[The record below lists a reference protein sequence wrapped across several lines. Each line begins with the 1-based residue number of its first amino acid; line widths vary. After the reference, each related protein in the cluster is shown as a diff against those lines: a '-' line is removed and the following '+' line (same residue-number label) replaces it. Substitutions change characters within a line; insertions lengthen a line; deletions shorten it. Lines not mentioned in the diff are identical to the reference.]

1 MKRILKQVLFTG
13 ILLHTLNGY
22 TQTNTWKTE
31 KTNDGKI
38 VVKSNVTERVEIN
51 GKSAP
56 LIEYVAI
63 TTDFMNLHNC
73 VNIMKDVSRHKE
85 FLDLKINQKVKTFS
99 ENKWLNYYV
108 FNAPWPFPSTDCV
121 VKVTYSEDLK
131 AKTAIF
137 TLTAAPNLM
146 KATSMKR
153 FTYYNFTYA
162 FKDVGNGK
170 VEATVTA
177 KMALTASVPLWMLR
191 SSFPDSA
198 AEPLQKLVK
207 IIKKNN

>member
-13 ILLHTLNGY
+13 ILLHTLNGW

-38 VVKSNVTERVEIN
+38 VVKSNVSELVEAN

-56 LIEYVAI
+56 LIEYVAT
-63 TTDFMNLHNC
+63 TTDLMNLHNC

-108 FNAPWPFPSTDCV
+108 FNAPWPFTSTDCV
-121 VKVTYSEDLK
+121 VKVTYFEDLK
-131 AKTAIF
+131 DNTVVF
-137 TLTAAPNLM
+137 TLTAAPDLM

-170 VEATVTA
+170 VEATITA
-177 KMALTASVPLWMLR
+177 KMALTTSVPQWMLR
-191 SSFPDSA
+191 SSFPGSA

-207 IIKKNN
+207 IIKENN

>member
-1 MKRILKQVLFTG
+1 MRRISKQILFTG
-13 ILLHTLNGY
+13 ILLLSVNVLA
-22 TQTNTWKTE
+22 QTNTWKTE
-31 KTNDGKI
+31 ITNDGKI
-38 VVKSNVTERVEIN
+38 VVKSNVSEWVGIK

-56 LIEYVAI
+56 LIEYVAT

-85 FLDLKINQKVKTFS
+85 FLDLKIDQKVKIFS
-99 ENKWLNYYV
+99 GNEWLNYYV

-131 AKTAIF
+131 AKTAVF
-137 TLTAAPNLM
+137 TLTAAPDLM
-146 KATSMKR
+146 KATTMKR

-170 VEATVTA
+170 VETTITA
-177 KMALTASVPLWMLR
+177 KMALTTSVPLWMLR
-191 SSFPDSA
+191 SSFPGSA

-207 IIKKNN
+207 IIKENN